1 MLLKVFTKIISNK
14 TEYGSVEDPLSMHRT
29 RSNETT
35 LLSEFLSIINNKN
48 VIRARETSFHFK

>member
-1 MLLKVFTKIISNK
+1 MLLKVFTKIISNE

-29 RSNETT
+29 ISNETT

-48 VIRARETSFHFK
+48 VIRAREASFHFK

>member
-14 TEYGSVEDPLSMHRT
+14 TKYGSVEDPLSMHRT